1 MNTSVDTLRNTFVK
15 QWLGSHL
22 VTLYGG
28 LGLAFPL
35 IAHGITGPHGVYLN
49 PAQLVAHTIGLL
61 VVAIVTNYS
70 QNRVLTRFFGPS
82 LPSLNTFYL
91 LALPTVFWI
100 SYYAFYIPYDILFGL
115 YLLPVLSLWWKLMG
129 VVARPGWLLAL
140 GMLIALV
147 GFVLA
152 FACVMPIIP
161 WWQAT
166 FGNRLSADVF
176 FWCYLI
182 TVGLLPTAACMG
194 LLIQTHLP
202 HKAAALREVASSH
215 ASWSIHRV
223 R

>member
-1 MNTSVDTLRNTFVK
+1 MNTSISTSRNTFVK

-22 VTLYGG
+22 VALYGG

-35 IAHGITGPHGVYLN
+35 IAHGITGPHGVKLN
-49 PAQLVAHTIGLL
+49 PAQLVAHTIGLMVL
-61 VVAIVTNYS
+61 AMVTNYS
-70 QNRVLTRFFGPS
+70 QNRVLTRYFGPS

-91 LALPTVFWI
+91 LALPTVFWFG
-100 SYYAFYIPYDILFGL
+100 YYAFYIPYDILFGL
-115 YLLPVLSLWWKLMG
+115 YMLPVFSIWWKLRG
-129 VVARPGWLLAL
+129 VVARPGRLLAL

-182 TVGLLPTAACMG
+182 TVGLLPTAACTG
-194 LLIQTHLP
+194 LLIRTQLP
-202 HKAAALREVASSH
+202 KTATSQQELA
-215 ASWSIHRV
+215 W
-223 R
+223 